1 MQIWSPRQR
10 LNRVANYSTN
20 TDLHTRKDVIRFKRE
35 EYRNQRNKSVVF
47 QCDLRDTREGET
59 TKNCPRAKTGHL
71 QRPAERLVGHK
82 CAQVETS

>member
-1 MQIWSPRQR
+1 MQICSPRQR

-35 EYRNQRNKSVVF
+35 EYRKRRNKSVVF
-47 QCDLRDTREGET
+47 QCDLRDPREGET
-59 TKNCPRAKTGHL
+59 TENCPRAQTGHL

-82 CAQVETS
+82 QTQVETP